1 MAGFTETNTNSRGP
15 VVRERSTYMTDSDAQ
30 SLCQSFADGL
40 GSGLSYARILDIL
53 ERQDHEKRVLDRLR
67 RALLHHGDML
77 GEAFARYGILDASA
91 RKLVLV
97 SEQQGELPGTF
108 KQLAKIYGQRHE
120 RKKNLLFAFVEPM
133 ILFILGMIIARSFF
147 SSNFTQL
154 AFQDDTWAEI
164 SRIFARAGIESLI
177 FIVVCVSIAFV
188 SLNLPVDMSL
198 RSLTNRL
205 FLRIPIINGPGNL
218 YAISLFC
225 LYIRQSITSGMTV
238 YQSIELAGEAANS
251 PQIRGKIKHVQ
262 SHIEQGST
270 LAQALSR
277 IKSLPGEVI
286 NNIDIGEETGSLDE
300 RLEWL
305 AARYEELSYES
316 FKRLIASFVYVTRF
330 GIIIFV
336 IASLM
341 FVILKTDLFPSG
353 G

>member
-1 MAGFTETNTNSRGP
+1 MAGYTDSNANSRGP

-53 ERQDHEKRVLDRLR
+53 ERQEHDKRVLDRLR
-67 RALLHHGDML
+67 NALLHHGDML
-77 GEAFARYGILDASA
+77 GEAFARYGILDPSA

-120 RKKNLLFAFVEPM
+120 RKKNVLYAFVEPM
-133 ILFILGMIIARSFF
+133 ILFILGMIVARGFF

-154 AFQDDTWAEI
+154 AFQDDTWGEVKQ
-164 SRIFARAGIESLI
+164 IFIRAGLESLI
-177 FIVVCVSIAFV
+177 FVIICLTFAFV
-188 SLNLPVDMSL
+188 SLNLPVDMSF
-198 RSLTNRL
+198 RSLAHRI
-205 FLRIPIINGPGNL
+205 FLRIPFVSAPGKL

-225 LYIRQSITSGMTV
+225 LYVRQSITSGMTV

-251 PQIRGKIKHVQ
+251 PQIRGKIKQVQ
-262 SHIEQGST
+262 SKIEQGST
-270 LAQALSR
+270 LAQAMSC
-277 IKSLPGEVI
+277 INALPAEVI

-305 AARYEELSYES
+305 ATRYEELSMES
-316 FKRLIASFVYVTRF
+316 FKRLIASFLYITRF
-330 GIIIFV
+330 AIIIFV
-336 IASLM
+336 IGSLM
-341 FVILKTDLFPSG
+341 MVILKTDLFPSM
-353 G
+353 